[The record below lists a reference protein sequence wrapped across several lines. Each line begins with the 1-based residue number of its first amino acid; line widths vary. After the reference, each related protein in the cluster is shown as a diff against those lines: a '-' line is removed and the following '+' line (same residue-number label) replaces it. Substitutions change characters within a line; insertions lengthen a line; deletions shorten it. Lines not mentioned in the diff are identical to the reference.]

1 MIANVDSIQTMG
13 AIGIFTI
20 VQAFAN
26 SGFVPQTTA
35 NDQNIWSER
44 ILPAILNNVNLTQLQ
59 SSNFTWLPFTLQ
71 LVVLGHFDR
80 ELISRVFASSYLDSY
95 LNRNRLS
102 ILDLY
107 KILILYQTVAM
118 HPNIDINQELKLKMV
133 DVCKKYMEEMPPCDI
148 QLDLID
154 HIGRACVLTN
164 VQTKY
169 MHLLP
174 TLVKI
179 NKQTGHFERFPN
191 EISRDENGFIRLDAI
206 PCETNEVL

>member
-164 VQTKY
+164 VRTKY

-174 TLVKI
+174 TLVKF